1 MKRNLFSGR
10 NLWQGFGLQVFTESE
25 LEMIHLATLEVL
37 ERTGIFVQSTEALTV
52 FEQNGAMVD
61 WEEKIVKI
69 PAYIV
74 EEALRS
80 APAKVVLAGRDPKND
95 IVLESGRVNF
105 CPFGEGINV
114 IDPYTGE
121 HRKSTKKDIGDVALL
136 VDALDQ
142 YDMLEYT
149 VSPRDVNPK
158 VAVYHTYE
166 ATVHH
171 TTKHIPQSPEDKES
185 AQVLIEMAAAVAGGK
200 EKLRERPIVSGAAC
214 PQSPLALS
222 EGCCEGIMEYAKARL
237 PMNVLSMAMAGGSS
251 PVSLA
256 GTLVT
261 HNSEVLA
268 GLVLAQLTAKGTPV
282 IYGSSTTIL
291 DLRLAS
297 ATVGCPE
304 LAMISSAVA
313 KMAQFYQLPSYVAGG

>member
-1 MKRNLFSGR
+1 VKRNLLSGR
-10 NLWQGFGLQVFTESE
+10 NLWQGFGLQVFSDSD

-37 ERTGIFVQSTEALTV
+37 ERAGIFVQSEEALKI
-52 FEQNGAMVD
+52 FQQNGAIVHWD
-61 WEEKIVKI
+61 TRVVKI
-69 PAYIV
+69 PAYMV
-74 EEALRS
+74 EEAIGL

-105 CPFGEGINV
+105 CPFGEGIFV
-114 IDPYTGE
+114 IDPDTGA
-121 HRKSTKKDIGDVALL
+121 HRKSTKQDIADVALL
-136 VDALDQ
+136 VDALDE

-149 VSPRDVNPK
+149 VSPRDVNPQ

-166 ATVHH
+166 ATVQN

-185 AQVLIEMAAAVAGGK
+185 AEILIEMAAAVAGGK

-261 HNSEVLA
+261 HNAEVLA

-304 LAMISSAVA
+304 LAMISAAVA
-313 KMAQFYQLPSYVAGG
+313 KMAQFYHLPSYVAGG

>member
-1 MKRNLFSGR
+1 MKRNLQAGR
-10 NLWQGFGLQVFTESE
+10 NQFEGFGLQVFSDSD
-25 LEMIHLATLEVL
+25 LERIHLATLEVL
-37 ERTGIFVQSTEALTV
+37 ERTGLFVQSSEAMDI

-61 WEEKIVKI
+61 RDTKIVKI

-74 EEALRS
+74 EEAIKS
-80 APAKVVLAGRDPKND
+80 APKKIVMAGRNPKND
-95 IVLESGRVNF
+95 FVLESGRVNF
-105 CPFGEGINV
+105 CPFGEGIYV
-114 IDPYTGE
+114 LDPYTGE
-121 HRKSTKKDIGDVALL
+121 HRKSTKEDIGNVAKL

-149 VSPRDVNPK
+149 VSPRDVDPK

-166 ATVHH
+166 ATVAN

-185 AQVLIEMAAAVAGGK
+185 AQILIEMAAAVVGGK

-222 EGCCEGIMEYAKARL
+222 KGCCEGIIEYAKARL

-251 PVSLA
+251 PISLA

-261 HNSEVLA
+261 HNAEVLG
-268 GLVLAQLTAKGTPV
+268 GLILAQLTAKGTPV

-291 DLRLAS
+291 DLRQAT

-304 LAMISSAVA
+304 LGMISSAVA
-313 KMAQFYQLPSYVAGG
+313 KMAQFYMLPSYVAGG

>member
-1 MKRNLFSGR
+1 MKRNVLAGR
-10 NLWQGFGLQVFTESE
+10 NLWQGFGLQVFSDSDLE
-25 LEMIHLATLEVL
+25 LIHLATLEVL
-37 ERTGIFVQSTEALTV
+37 ERTGLFVQSQEALDI
-52 FEQNGAMVD
+52 FAANGAMVD
-61 WEEKIVKI
+61 RENRIVRI

-74 EEALRS
+74 EECVKS
-80 APAKVVLAGRDPKND
+80 APKKVILAGRNPKND
-95 IVLESGRVNF
+95 IILESGRVNF

-121 HRKSTKKDIGDVALL
+121 HRKSTKKDIRQVALL

-149 VSPRDVNPK
+149 VSPRDVNPA

-166 ATVHH
+166 ATVAN
-171 TTKHIPQSPEDKES
+171 TTKHIPQSPEDTRS
-185 AQVLIEMAAAVAGGK
+185 AEILIEMAAAVVGGK
-200 EKLRERPIVSGAAC
+200 EKLRQRPIVSGAAC

-222 EGCCEGIMEYAKARL
+222 EGCCEGIIAYAKARL

-261 HNSEVLA
+261 HNSEVLG

-291 DLRLAS
+291 DLRQAT

-304 LAMISSAVA
+304 LAMISAAVA
-313 KMAQFYQLPSYVAGG
+313 KMAQFYMLPSYVAGG

>member
-1 MKRNLFSGR
+1 MRRNLLSGR
-10 NLWQGFGLQVFTESE
+10 NLWQGFGLQVFTDSE

-37 ERTGIFVQSTEALTV
+37 ERTGIFVQSQEALSI
-52 FEQNGAMVD
+52 FEKNGALVD
-61 WEEKIVKI
+61 RENRNVKI
-69 PAYIV
+69 PAYLV
-74 EEALRS
+74 DEAIRS
-80 APAKVVLAGRDPKND
+80 APQKIVLAGRDPQND
-95 IVLESGRVNF
+95 LVLESGRVNF
-105 CPFGEGINV
+105 CPFGEGIHV

-149 VSPRDVNPK
+149 VSPRDVHPK

-166 ATVHH
+166 ATVSN

-200 EKLRERPIVSGAAC
+200 EKLRDRPIVSGAAC
-214 PQSPLALS
+214 PQSPLSLS
-222 EGCCEGIMEYAKARL
+222 EGCCEGIMEYARARL

-261 HNSEVLA
+261 HNAEVLG
-268 GLVLAQLTAKGTPV
+268 GLVLAQLTAKGAPV

-304 LAMISSAVA
+304 LAMISAAVA